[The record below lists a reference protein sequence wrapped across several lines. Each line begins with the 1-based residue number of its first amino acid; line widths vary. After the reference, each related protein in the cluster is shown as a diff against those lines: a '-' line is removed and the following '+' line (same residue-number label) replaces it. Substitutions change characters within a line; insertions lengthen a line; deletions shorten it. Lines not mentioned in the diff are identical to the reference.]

1 MCVVLHGA
9 ERVPL
14 IEGMQTKARAIRAV
28 RVARIVTQVQNRS
41 PKGKTMTA
49 LVIKTDAPVVAG
61 PRQGHWTLADWEA
74 LPNDGNRYEII
85 DRVLYMT
92 TAPHS
97 FHQWIILSLIQFVG
111 LPAKERGLGYM
122 FMAPIGVIM
131 PGCDPVQP
139 DMVFIRAANAG
150 IIRNGRIYGVPDL
163 IIEVLSPGTRAYDER
178 VKLAAYAAA
187 GVPEYAIVDPE
198 TRQVRRYLLEAPGRY
213 AAPVVAN
220 ATDQVAFACLPDIA
234 FCVADLF
241 TGAPDTTV

>member
-1 MCVVLHGA
+1 
-9 ERVPL
+9 
-14 IEGMQTKARAIRAV
+14 MQTKARAIRAV

-85 DRVLYMT
+85 DGVLYMT
-92 TAPHS
+92 TAPYS

-139 DMVFIRAANAG
+139 DMVFIRTANAG

-163 IIEVLSPGTRAYDER
+163 IIEVLSPGTHAYDER

-198 TRQVRRYLLEAPGRY
+198 TRQARRYLLEAPGRY